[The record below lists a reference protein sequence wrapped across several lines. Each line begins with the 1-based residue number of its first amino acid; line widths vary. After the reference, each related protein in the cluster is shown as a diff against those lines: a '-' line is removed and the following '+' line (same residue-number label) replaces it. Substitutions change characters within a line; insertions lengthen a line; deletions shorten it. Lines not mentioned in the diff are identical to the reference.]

1 MDYSTTQ
8 KGNAK
13 RERDHPHMTSTSG
26 GGGLA
31 LIIKCKSEAECRKGK
46 EEVKNPKMLRTLY
59 GDGPK
64 EKIQVFLCY
73 TLSISFFPSQKASLT
88 ISCLTKKALTV
99 EI

>member
-1 MDYSTTQ
+1 
-8 KGNAK
+8 
-13 RERDHPHMTSTSG
+13 MTSTSG
-26 GGGLA
+26 GEVA
-31 LIIKCKSEAECRKGK
+31 LIIKYKSEAECRQGK
-46 EEVKNPKMLRTLY
+46 EEVKNHKMLRTLY
-59 GDGPK
+59 GYGPK